1 MGPIGNRRTMPA
13 RPFED
18 GSRSSG
24 MTSPSIRF
32 ASSAAVSRVKTP
44 RSVSTSASRI
54 GLPASAAIIP
64 ATSSR
69 RSLSPA
75 AIALSWATRS

>member
-1 MGPIGNRRTMPA
+1 
-13 RPFED
+13 
-18 GSRSSG
+18 

-54 GLPASAAIIP
+54 GLPASAAIMP

-69 RSLSPA
+69 RSLRPA
-75 AIALSWATRS
+75 AIALSCATRSYVGDLRVISKACSAPTIACSS